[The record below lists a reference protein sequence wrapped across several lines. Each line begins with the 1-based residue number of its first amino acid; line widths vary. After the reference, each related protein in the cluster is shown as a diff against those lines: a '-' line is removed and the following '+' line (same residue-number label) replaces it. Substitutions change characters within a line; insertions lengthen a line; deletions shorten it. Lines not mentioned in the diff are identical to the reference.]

1 MPLPRVLSRL
11 RHRHERP
18 AQRGTSQLARGVPRG
33 APLQHRKWP
42 RSPLGSLSTVGL
54 LMHILLS
61 VIFVALLAVVG
72 IGVII
77 VTYLAEI
84 ITRLRAMSTPTVSIS
99 TNSRPPEAAVTRAD
113 FAQQARRIASTRRK
127 GSKS

>member
-1 MPLPRVLSRL
+1 
-11 RHRHERP
+11 
-18 AQRGTSQLARGVPRG
+18 
-33 APLQHRKWP
+33 
-42 RSPLGSLSTVGL
+42 
-54 LMHILLS
+54 MHILLS

-84 ITRLRAMSTPTVSIS
+84 ITRIRAMSTPTVSIA

-113 FAQQARRIASTRRK
+113 FAQQARRIAATRRK
-127 GSKS
+127 GNKS

>member
-1 MPLPRVLSRL
+1 
-11 RHRHERP
+11 
-18 AQRGTSQLARGVPRG
+18 
-33 APLQHRKWP
+33 
-42 RSPLGSLSTVGL
+42 
-54 LMHILLS
+54 MHILLS